1 MHYVLL
7 IALVIGVI
15 WFLAQFVAFLVA
27 IAAIPAAV
35 LAAPSVAAMRLLN
48 ASLGLTSY
56 DAGLYVLLHGLLG
69 GAVGLSAHMMV
80 RRFRLEGTVRRALRF
95 TRTDPRMAA
104 GAPRMKRRRDVFE
117 CRDGPW
123 RASQRARR
131 ALPNRKERRF
141 AQRPQPS
148 SSSPDSGRAVAS
160 RSVIVL
166 QGSGGLT
173 VIAEKRLGNAGPP
186 SREETNL
193 LRETVDR

>member
-15 WFLAQFVAFLVA
+15 WLLAQFVAFIVA

-95 TRTDPRMAA
+95 TRRSAYGRRGAA
-104 GAPRMKRRRDVFE
+104 DETP
-117 CRDGPW
+117 
-123 RASQRARR
+123 
-131 ALPNRKERRF
+131 
-141 AQRPQPS
+141 
-148 SSSPDSGRAVAS
+148 SGRV
-160 RSVIVL
+160 
-166 QGSGGLT
+166 
-173 VIAEKRLGNAGPP
+173 
-186 SREETNL
+186 
-193 LRETVDR
+193 